1 MSASDFAAPAT
12 EAELVALAEKLRE
25 RNFEVVI
32 VQDGA
37 EAKAE
42 VLKRIPEGA
51 KVHAGK
57 SRTLEDAGLFKEF
70 MENERY
76 DFVRRTTMKMDQR
89 TQRDEMR
96 KLGAAPDVMVN
107 SAHAVTEAGQ
117 IVFTSASGSQ
127 IGPIASGAGK
137 LILVIGSQKIVPDL
151 DTAFRRIEEHVF
163 PYEDARL
170 REAMGVGTKITRT
183 LILERDFVPGRTTIL
198 LVAPRSASKHLLGSF
213 RGLPEVRFAQTHRV
227 PVTSGPV

>member
-1 MSASDFAAPAT
+1 MGTMTADFAAPAS
-12 EAELVALAEKLRE
+12 EAKLEALAEKLRE

-32 VQDGA
+32 VQDG
-37 EAKAE
+37 EQAKAE

-51 KVHAGK
+51 RVHSGK
-57 SRTLEDAGLFKEF
+57 SKTLEDAGLFKEV

-76 DFVRRTTMKMDQR
+76 DFVRRNTMKLDLR
-89 TQRDEMR
+89 TQRDEIR

-117 IVFTSASGSQ
+117 IVITSASGSQ

-137 LILVIGSQKIVPDL
+137 LILVIGSQKIVPNL
-151 DTAFRRIEEHVF
+151 ETAFRRIQEYVF

-170 REAMGVGTKITRT
+170 REQMGVGTKITRT
-183 LILERDFVPGRTTIL
+183 LILESDFMPGRTTII
-198 LVAPRSASKHLLGSF
+198 LVRDPIG
-213 RGLPEVRFAQTHRV
+213 V
-227 PVTSGPV
+227 

>member
-1 MSASDFAAPAT
+1 MSTVDFSAPAP
-12 EAELVALAEKLRE
+12 EAELDALAEKLRE

-32 VQDGA
+32 VQNGE

-51 KVHAGK
+51 RVHSGK
-57 SRTLEDAGLFKEF
+57 TKTLEDAGLFKEF

-76 DFVRRTTMKMDQR
+76 DFVRRTTMKLDLR
-89 TQRDEMR
+89 TQRDDIR

-107 SAHAVTEAGQ
+107 SAHAITESGQ
-117 IVFTSASGSQ
+117 IVITSASGSQ

-137 LILVIGSQKIVPDL
+137 LILVVGSQKIVPDL
-151 DTAFRRIEEHVF
+151 DTAFRRIREYVF

-170 REAMGVGTKITRT
+170 REQMGIGTKITRT
-183 LILERDFVPGRTTIL
+183 LILESDFMPGRTTVV
-198 LVAPRSASKHLLGSF
+198 LVRDPIG
-213 RGLPEVRFAQTHRV
+213 V
-227 PVTSGPV
+227 